1 MFKKSFIPIF
11 PFCKSEMHTNIR
23 RGTQIR
29 PYHFRPFRPFIL
41 RCGISRT
48 SPRSHVELLDRLCEV
63 WSTAVI
69 SIHSPVFW
77 CLRAESESNE
87 QRNGEESDNLFS
99 RVSRRCCSYAASFF
113 VYHIRIGET
122 FFLPAGPWDQTG
134 FHRRGAV
141 TEYMAIPEVSKPRD
155 VSRGRTFPRSICQK
169 ENLFSFEATFCH
181 ALGGGRLIVNWQ

>member
-1 MFKKSFIPIF
+1 MQKILKNPLYRYYLFVNPRRIQTSDEVLRYDRTTFIISVPLF
-11 PFCKSEMHTNIR
+11 F
-23 RGTQIR
+23 
-29 PYHFRPFRPFIL
+29 Y
-41 RCGISRT
+41 CGISRT

-69 SIHSPVFW
+69 SIHSSVFW
-77 CLRAESESNE
+77 CLRAESESDE

-134 FHRRGAV
+134 FHRRSAV
-141 TEYMAIPEVSKPRD
+141 TEHTAIPKSQSQEMVHFGFERTYFSKINL
-155 VSRGRTFPRSICQK
+155 SKGESI
-169 ENLFSFEATFCH
+169 
-181 ALGGGRLIVNWQ
+181 